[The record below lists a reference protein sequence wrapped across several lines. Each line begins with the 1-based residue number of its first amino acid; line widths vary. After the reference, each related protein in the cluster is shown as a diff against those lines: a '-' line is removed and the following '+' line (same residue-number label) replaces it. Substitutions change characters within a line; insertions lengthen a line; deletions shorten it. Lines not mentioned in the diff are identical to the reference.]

1 MEVRANLFIEPYPT
15 GTIEP
20 DELVLIRQQP
30 GGFLWSRHE

>member
-1 MEVRANLFIEPYPT
+1 MDVKANLQIAPYPT

-30 GGFLWSRHE
+30 GGFYLEPA

>member
-1 MEVRANLFIEPYPT
+1 MDVQTNLQIAPYPT

-30 GGFLWSRHE
+30 GDFYMEPA